1 MTAKEADILAANDLS
16 PPVGCAST
24 QPRIKREIEVAI
36 FLKLHK
42 TDPHQLRL
50 AVKADPTLKIHITRT
65 SLLLIYIYR

>member
-16 PPVGCAST
+16 PPIRCAST
-24 QPRIKREIEVAI
+24 QSRVKGEIEVAI

-50 AVKADPTLKIHITRT
+50 AVKANPTLEIHIIRP